1 MFITLSVLCLIS
13 ILILIW
19 VGIDDNDPRVFFAL
33 LPILAV
39 GLVLIAFHDTP
50 TAMDVY
56 QNKTTLKYTIIDDV
70 KTDSV
75 VVWKKEFN
83 N

>member
-1 MFITLSVLCLIS
+1 MFIALFVLCLIS
-13 ILILIW
+13 ALILIW
-19 VGIDDNDPRVFFAL
+19 VGISEDDPRIVCAL
-33 LPILAV
+33 LPISAI
-39 GLVLIAFHDTP
+39 GLLLIALHNTP

-56 QNKTTLKYTIIDDV
+56 QNKTTLKYTIIDGV

>member
-1 MFITLSVLCLIS
+1 MFIALFILCLIS
-13 ILILIW
+13 TVILII
-19 VGIDDNDPRVFFAL
+19 VGIQLDEGKIFAAM
-33 LPILAV
+33 LPIAAIGLFLLA
-39 GLVLIAFHDTP
+39 LSSTP

-56 QNKTTLKYTIIDDV
+56 QNKTTLKYTIVDGV

-83 N
+83 D

>member
-1 MFITLSVLCLIS
+1 MFIAFSIFCFVSVF
-13 ILILIW
+13 ILIW
-19 VGIDDNDPRVFFAL
+19 ISSSNNDPRAFCLIF
-33 LPILAV
+33 PILAI
-39 GLVLIAFHDTP
+39 GAFLLKLSDNP

-56 QNKTTLKYTIIDDV
+56 QNKTTLKYTIIDGV

>member
-1 MFITLSVLCLIS
+1 MFIAFFVLCVIS
-13 ILILIW
+13 MLILIW
-19 VGIDDNDPRVFFAL
+19 TSISNDDPRIFCALFPIIAVGIFLLAL
-33 LPILAV
+33 NT
-39 GLVLIAFHDTP
+39 TP

-56 QNKTTLKYTIIDDV
+56 QNKTTLKYTVVDGV

-75 VVWKKEFN
+75 VVWKEEFN